1 MNWITW
7 CWKLTIALELEIL
20 CNGMNIVF
28 FSIFVL
34 GFVDSANRLDWL
46 FNYSRIQTSGSRI
59 GSTFNGQYLG
69 RSPIL
74 FVGLLTYSVNIEL
87 NWVSWEAR
95 QACIPLI
102 MKVIELHRTTPAITR
117 LNGGRKEQ
125 RALTDFREFQK
136 GARVS
141 LQTACHWSLPGTL
154 AIIFLDNLRAISLQ
168 KVTAF
173 FPTYGAPGFQG
184 NIF

>member
-1 MNWITW
+1 M
-7 CWKLTIALELEIL
+7 KR
-20 CNGMNIVF
+20 F
-28 FSIFVL
+28 SRSIFAL

-117 LNGGRKEQ
+117 LNGICRRRKGTKRKSLKTFSKRLFPQ
-125 RALTDFREFQK
+125 LNFLKFLVKCFEF
-136 GARVS
+136 
-141 LQTACHWSLPGTL
+141 
-154 AIIFLDNLRAISLQ
+154 
-168 KVTAF
+168 
-173 FPTYGAPGFQG
+173 FQHL
-184 NIF
+184 